1 MREPSQRNPDHGNG
15 TQTQP
20 QGERI
25 PRATLRSYQR
35 KARARQRKASKGEP
49 RGSTLS
55 LKHPDAAGIDVGAR
69 VHYVAVPEGRAE
81 PSVRSFGAYTA
92 QLDELVRWLKSC
104 GIKTV
109 ALESTGV
116 YWIALY
122 QKLEAAGL
130 EVVLVDA
137 RRAKHVPGRKSD
149 VQDCQWLQQLHSY
162 GLLAPA
168 FRPEDAICRLRT
180 LQRHRKSLV
189 ECAAMWVLHLQKA
202 LTQMNLHLH
211 HVLTDLT
218 GQSGLAVLEAILAGE
233 RNPRTLA
240 GLVSRRVKQSPAQIE
255 AALTGD
261 YRAEALFVVEQALQS
276 YHHLQQQI
284 AQCDLAI
291 EKQVAALGDCPTPPP
306 TGEPSAPV
314 AAAAPPPPSRRRKT
328 PTAQEVSLAGHLKR
342 ILGVDLTTI
351 PGLNVLAVLTLLSEI
366 GTDLS
371 KWRHEKAFASWL
383 GLSPTNKVSGQR
395 VLSSRTRQVNNRAAT
410 ILRLAAVAVGK
421 TDTPLGAFYRR
432 KRAQLGGPK
441 AITATARK
449 LACLIYRLIKAG
461 QGYQEGD
468 ARAYELKYKDQILRA
483 LRKRAAGFGFELVE
497 LPKAA

>member
-1 MREPSQRNPDHGNG
+1 
-15 TQTQP
+15 
-20 QGERI
+20 
-25 PRATLRSYQR
+25 
-35 KARARQRKASKGEP
+35 
-49 RGSTLS
+49 
-55 LKHPDAAGIDVGAR
+55 
-69 VHYVAVPEGRAE
+69 
-81 PSVRSFGAYTA
+81 
-92 QLDELVRWLKSC
+92 
-104 GIKTV
+104 
-109 ALESTGV
+109 
-116 YWIALY
+116 
-122 QKLEAAGL
+122 
-130 EVVLVDA
+130 
-137 RRAKHVPGRKSD
+137 
-149 VQDCQWLQQLHSY
+149 
-162 GLLAPA
+162 
-168 FRPEDAICRLRT
+168 
-180 LQRHRKSLV
+180 
-189 ECAAMWVLHLQKA
+189 
-202 LTQMNLHLH
+202 LH

-240 GLVSRRVKQSPAQIE
+240 GLVSRRVKQSPEQIE

-291 EKQVAALGDCPTPPP
+291 EKQVAALGDCPRP
-306 TGEPSAPV
+306 EQAPV
-314 AAAAPPPPSRRRKT
+314 PPEAAAVKPRKGRKP

-342 ILGVDLTTI
+342 ILGVDLTAI

-371 KWRHEKAFASWL
+371 KWRHAKAFASWL
-383 GLSPTNKVSGQR
+383 GLCPNNKVSGQR
-395 VLSSRTRQVNNRAAT
+395 VLSSRTRQVNNRAAS

-468 ARAYELKYKDQILRA
+468 ARAYELNYKDQIVRS

-497 LPKAA
+497 VSKAA